1 MRLPKR
7 YLIRV
12 VKKRLIEFILM
23 ISVINIVLFGVY
35 MAGAKSGTGILYQ
48 SNNNWYISPSIWHVN
63 MILIGNPELFPHVLI
78 PENIGAE
85 VHYIHFAGPIPPYMS
100 TYYIVNI
107 FTLDL
112 VPVFIIKQFILYI
125 LYICIVI
132 SSIIVFTY
140 LYLNRKRFPLT
151 NKLLG

>member
-7 YLIRV
+7 YLRRV

-35 MAGAKSGTGILYQ
+35 MAGAKSGTGILYR
-48 SNNNWYISPSIWHVN
+48 SGGNWYISPHMSI
-63 MILIGNPELFPHVLI
+63 MNPDLFPHVLI
-78 PENIGAE
+78 PENIGVE
-85 VHYIHFAGPIPPYMS
+85 VHYIHFEGPYYP
-100 TYYIVNI
+100 TYISQYYYVYI
-107 FTLDL
+107 FSLEL
-112 VPVFIIKQFILYI
+112 VPVFKIKQFIFYI
-125 LYICIVI
+125 LFICIAI
-132 SSIIVFTY
+132 TSIVVFTY